1 MSLYNKCWQ
10 VIFTWYNIALILT
23 KRKQT
28 WSHQLLYKQSIN
40 SYFLVQDK
48 KKELYLI
55 NLVYESI
62 INHANFHISILVL
75 FMHK

>member
-1 MSLYNKCWQ
+1 MSLYNKCCQ
-10 VIFTWYNIALILT
+10 VIFRWYKIALILT

-48 KKELYLI
+48 KKRT
-55 NLVYESI
+55 
-62 INHANFHISILVL
+62 VL
-75 FMHK
+75 NKSCLRKYN

>member
-1 MSLYNKCWQ
+1 MSLYYKCWQ

-48 KKELYLI
+48 KK
-55 NLVYESI
+55 NCT
-62 INHANFHISILVL
+62 
-75 FMHK
+75 

>member
-1 MSLYNKCWQ
+1 MSLYYKCWQ

-28 WSHQLLYKQSIN
+28 CSHQLLYKQSIN

-48 KKELYLI
+48 KK
-55 NLVYESI
+55 NCT
-62 INHANFHISILVL
+62 
-75 FMHK
+75 